1 VSRLGRLS
9 LLSVVLQLLLAQP
22 SCAEPIEPV
31 EVLRS
36 LRVLQDRTAQGN
48 AQARAASSVMLREIA
63 DAFRRIEATAWS
75 KPRNVRAAVAFVL
88 SGGDPGILQT
98 ILDLG
103 LAGENEHVL
112 RGALAYA
119 RGRGGEA
126 HEFLGEVSALA
137 LDPLLAGHVALV
149 QAELVAN
156 SDPRRAIAR
165 LDEARLLAPGTLV
178 EEAALR
184 RQVSL
189 VGAAGHPEMFE
200 ALSGQYLRR
209 FPKSFYAASFK
220 QQFAAELVGR
230 KAAASDT
237 AKLDAAL
244 SALESTEQGELY
256 LLIAT
261 EAIARGRMELVRH
274 AASKAM
280 RLAPAGTAQYMRAL
294 TYEAAALI
302 VTGAFEA
309 GFTRLKGVEVAK
321 LEGEDAELLEAALSV
336 AEHIQQLPAAVA
348 EAGPPPAGL
357 SASAKMVAA
366 RAVVARV
373 DDMLTG
379 RGQ

>member
-1 VSRLGRLS
+1 VL
-9 LLSVVLQLLLAQP
+9 LQLLLAHA
-22 SCAEPIEPV
+22 SCADPVEPV
-31 EVLRS
+31 EALRS
-36 LRVLQDRTAQGN
+36 LRVLQDRITQGN
-48 AQARAASSVMLREIA
+48 AQARAASSVLLREIA
-63 DAFRRIEATAWS
+63 DAFRRTDATAWS
-75 KPRNVRAAVAFVL
+75 KPKNVRAAVAFVL

-103 LAGENEHVL
+103 LAGENHQVL

-126 HEFLGEVSALA
+126 HEFLGEVSALV

-189 VGAAGHPEMFE
+189 VEAAGHPEMFE

-209 FPKSFYAASFK
+209 FPKSFYAAGFK

-244 SALESTEQGELY
+244 SALERTEQGELY

-274 AASKAM
+274 AANKALH
-280 RLAPAGTAQYMRAL
+280 LAPDGSAQYMRAL

-302 VTGAFEA
+302 VTGAFET
-309 GFTRLKGVEVAK
+309 GFATLKGVEGTK

-336 AEHIQQLPAAVA
+336 AEHIRLLPAAAA
-348 EAGPPPAGL
+348 EAGPPPAGV
-357 SASAKMVAA
+357 SASSKMVAA

-373 DDMLTG
+373 DEMLTG